1 MRKLRVLRKKD
12 GTAITEHDIVRINNE
27 RVQSLANA
35 LGQDDGVV
43 KKNPLLNIGRQF
55 HDNKSFNSDL
65 SDSEDYT
72 DNRSRGEENN
82 FNVSMAYFK
91 IIYIILYYKKQA
103 T

>member
-1 MRKLRVLRKKD
+1 MLRKKD

-55 HDNKSFNSDL
+55 HDSKSFTSDL
-65 SDSEDYT
+65 SDRSDDFT

-82 FNVSMAYFK
+82 YNVSK
-91 IIYIILYYKKQA
+91 IFTIF
-103 T
+103 